1 MTVHKIRTRAH
12 IAGAV
17 TIGANAD
24 AGLERAAAN
33 VIGPKTGDT
42 LAGPPAVNGS
52 PAVIGPAARGGV
64 AGALVVRANPAG
76 TPCLAFRH
84 SNGTVYSLYFAP
96 AGGAGT
102 GTPVAS

>member
-42 LAGPPAVNGS
+42 LAVNS
-52 PAVIGPAARGGV
+52 STAVIGTAALGGV
-64 AGALVVRANPAG
+64 AGALVVRANTAG

-96 AGGAGT
+96 AGGAVT